1 MHGLGLVSRLSASPW
16 AISLVHAQSYMPLVA
31 GLLLGSPSAAAP
43 APQDLAALRAEAAP
57 VDYAVQ
63 RRAGL
68 TTYAA
73 RAQAGGSGTGGGTTD
88 GILVRV
94 LRAEGPLMKADQF
107 CGPAGLMSLA
117 NDLQRAAKDTE
128 ISAVLLRIDSPGG
141 QVFGTQSVVDGIKAC
156 QAAGKP
162 VVALCEDGLM
172 CSAAYWIGSAADTI
186 IATHETCTIG
196 SIGVMASWADAQP
209 YFEQLGVKFHEVYAD
224 QSSLKNADFAA
235 ASLGDYKAVQAN
247 LTAIAGGFLGAVRDN
262 RGSRLDAKKFDK
274 SGASQGKTFFASE
287 AGDIG
292 LIDCL
297 GSFQDALGECVRL
310 VQQGRSL

>member
-1 MHGLGLVSRLSASPW
+1 MLGLAARLSASPW
-16 AISLVHAQSYMPLVA
+16 AISLAHAQSYMPLLA
-31 GLLLGSPSAAAP
+31 SLLMGTASAP
-43 APQDLAALRAEAAP
+43 TGQDFAALRAEAAP
-57 VDYAVQ
+57 VDYTVQ

-73 RAQAGGSGTGGGTTD
+73 RAQAGGSGTGGTTD

-107 CGPAGLMSLA
+107 CGPVGLMTLA
-117 NDLQRAAKDTE
+117 SDLQRTAKDTE
-128 ISAVLLRIDSPGG
+128 IAAVLLRIDSPGG
-141 QVFGTQSVVDGIKAC
+141 QVFGTQSVADGIRAC

-162 VVALCEDGLM
+162 VVVLCEDGLM
-172 CSAAYWIGSAADTI
+172 CSAAYWLGSAADTI

-196 SIGVMASWADAQP
+196 SIGVMASWADTQP
-209 YFEQLGVKFHEVYAD
+209 YFEKMGVKFHEVYAA

-235 ASLGDYKAVQAN
+235 ASQGDYTSVQAN
-247 LTAIAGGFLGAVRDN
+247 LTAIAGGFLGDVQTN

-274 SGASQGKTFFASE
+274 SGASKGKTFFASE

-292 LIDCL
+292 LIDAI

-310 VQQGRSL
+310 VQAQQKS

>member
-1 MHGLGLVSRLSASPW
+1 MLGLVSRLSASPW
-16 AISLVHAQSYMPLVA
+16 AISLEHAQSYMPLVA
-31 GLLLGSPSAAAP
+31 GLLLGNASAVPDQNLAELRAAAAP
-43 APQDLAALRAEAAP
+43 Q
-57 VDYAVQ
+57 DYAVT
-63 RRAGL
+63 RRAGMVA
-68 TTYAA
+68 YGA
-73 RAQAGGSGTGGGTTD
+73 RQQATGGGGTGGGTTD

-117 NDLQRAAKDTE
+117 SDLQRTAKDTD
-128 ISAVLLRIDSPGG
+128 ISAVLMRVDSPGG

-209 YFEQLGVKFHEVYAD
+209 YFEKLGVAFHEVYAE

-235 ASLGDYKAVQAN
+235 ASKGDYSAVQGN
-247 LTAIAGGFLGAVRDN
+247 LTAIASGFLGAVQAN
-262 RGSRLDAKKFDK
+262 RGNRLDAKKFDK
-274 SGASQGKTFFASE
+274 SGASQGKTFFASQ

-292 LIDCL
+292 LIDAI

-310 VQQGRSL
+310 VQNGRPS